1 VIVQIQNGRHVVV
14 YPRDRATAPAQPP
27 AR

>member
-1 VIVQIQNGRHVVV
+1 VVQIQNGRHVVV
-14 YPRDRATAPAQPP
+14 YPPKYAAASPRYP